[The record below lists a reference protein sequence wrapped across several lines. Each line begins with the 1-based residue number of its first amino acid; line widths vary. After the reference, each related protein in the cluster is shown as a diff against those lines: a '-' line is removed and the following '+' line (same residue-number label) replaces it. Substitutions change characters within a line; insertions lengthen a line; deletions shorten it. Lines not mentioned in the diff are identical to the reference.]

1 MVFPSLFIETLN
13 SAQKVAVLTGAGISA
28 ESGIPTFREA
38 QTGLWSKYRPEDLA
52 TPSAFRR
59 DPKLVWEWYQWRR
72 QLIHQSDPNAGHY
85 AIAQL
90 EGLVPSFTVI
100 TQNVDGFHQSAGSLN
115 VIELHGNIMR
125 TICFDSGHNVDRWE
139 DNEIP
144 PRCPICRSYL
154 RPDVVWFGEGLPRTA
169 LENAIRE
176 TRECNVFFAIGT
188 SAVVEPAASLPWIA
202 KENGAS
208 LVEVNP
214 STTPVTPIAD
224 YVFHKP
230 AGELLPELVHALKI
244 NSTE

>member
-1 MVFPSLFIETLN
+1 MVFSTLLLETLN

-72 QLIHQSDPNAGHY
+72 QLIEQSNPNPGHH
-85 AIAQL
+85 AIAQF

-100 TQNVDGFHQSAGSLN
+100 TQNVDGFHQSAGSST

-125 TICFDSGHNVDRWE
+125 TICFDNRHKIDEW
-139 DNEIP
+139 DDYEIP

-154 RPDVVWFGEGLPRTA
+154 RPDVVWFGEGLPKTA
-169 LENAIRE
+169 LENAIQE
-176 TRECNVFFAIGT
+176 TRECNVFLAIGT

-202 KENGAS
+202 KENGA
-208 LVEVNP
+208 LLIEVNP
-214 STTPVTPIAD
+214 NTTPVTRNAD

-230 AGELLPELVHALKI
+230 AGEFLPELVHALA
-244 NSTE
+244 T